1 MGLALM
7 PFAVG
12 DSDPLF
18 KISAL
23 NVHENRVPIAVH
35 AECVDFELHKV
46 FASAS
51 PALSEVQILNVLLAT
66 IEFLPI
72 IILAHCLPPLVI
84 WSP

>member
-1 MGLALM
+1 MSLALM

-12 DSDPLF
+12 DGDPLF
-18 KISAL
+18 KISAIDI
-23 NVHENRVPIAVH
+23 HENRVPIAVH
-35 AECVDFELHKV
+35 AEGVDLELHKV

-51 PALSEVQILNVLLAT
+51 SALSEVQILDVLLAT

-72 IILAHCLPPLVI
+72 VILIHCLPPLVI